1 MAKVRLPEEYPDN
14 SEMKVVVVTTDDEG
28 HVNGYLDE
36 NGNMTPGTL
45 VNTEGLKSSKEPEK
59 VEKKEP
65 QAMVKKKSLGK
76 KMSESLFPKED
87 RKEIGDVIIFD
98 YIIPGA
104 KEIIQN
110 VITNSVEMLLFGGSS
125 GRSSRTGQSVGRTN
139 YRGMSSSNRRGSKY
153 SRDDDSRSSRRDC
166 ERVDLDDILF
176 YSYTKADKAW
186 QTLLDYID
194 EYGSC
199 KVRDLY
205 DTAGITPPSDWTVDA
220 YGWDELSPRAAIS
233 PVRTRDED
241 GRLVTMYC
249 LDLPS
254 PYRIRG

>member
-14 SEMKVVVVTTDDEG
+14 SDTRNEVAVVRE
-28 HVNGYLDE
+28 E
-36 NGNMTPGTL
+36 Q
-45 VNTEGLKSSKEPEK
+45 EE

-110 VITNSVEMLLFGGSS
+110 VVTNSIEMLLFGESS
-125 GRSSRTGQSVGRTN
+125 GRSSKSRRSVGRTN
-139 YRGMSSSNRRGSKY
+139 YRGMSSNGHSSKY
-153 SRDDDSRSSRRDC
+153 CRDDDRRESRRDR

-176 YSYTKADKAW
+176 YSYAKADKAW

-194 EYGSC
+194 EYGSA
-199 KVRDLY
+199 KIRDLY
-205 DTAGITPPSDWTVDA
+205 DTAEISPPSDWTIDA
-220 YGWDELSPRAAIS
+220 YGWDDLSPRAEIS

-241 GRLVTMYC
+241 GILCTMYC
-249 LDLPS
+249 LNLPR
-254 PYRIRG
+254 PYRIGR

>member
-14 SEMKVVVVTTDDEG
+14 SDMKVVVVTTDDEG
-28 HVNGYLDE
+28 NVNGYLDE
-36 NGNMTPGTL
+36 NGKITPGTIT
-45 VNTEGLKSSKEPEK
+45 NTEESKS
-59 VEKKEP
+59 P

-110 VITNSVEMLLFGGSS
+110 VVTNSVEMLLFGESS
-125 GRSSRTGQSVGRTN
+125 GRSSRSKQSVGRTN
-139 YRGMSSSNRRGSKY
+139 YRGMSSNGRGSKY
-153 SRDDDSRSSRRDC
+153 SRDDDRRESRRDR

-176 YSYTKADKAW
+176 YSYAKADKAW

-220 YGWDELSPRAAIS
+220 YGWDDLSPRAAIS
-233 PVRTRDED
+233 PVRTRDEN

-249 LDLPS
+249 LDLPR

>member
-14 SEMKVVVVTTDDEG
+14 SDTRAEVAVVRE
-28 HVNGYLDE
+28 
-36 NGNMTPGTL
+36 
-45 VNTEGLKSSKEPEK
+45 EPEK

-110 VITNSVEMLLFGGSS
+110 VVTNSVEMLLFGGSS
-125 GRSSRTGQSVGRTN
+125 GRSNRTGQSVGRTN
-139 YRGMSSSNRRGSKY
+139 YRGMSSNRRGSKY
-153 SRDDDSRSSRRDC
+153 SRDDDSRSSRRDR

-176 YSYTKADKAW
+176 YSYAKADKAW

>member
-1 MAKVRLPEEYPDN
+1 MAKVRLPETEEYPDN
-14 SEMKVVVVTTDDEG
+14 SDTG
-28 HVNGYLDE
+28 
-36 NGNMTPGTL
+36 
-45 VNTEGLKSSKEPEK
+45 KEEVRVIEKEESNEK
-59 VEKKEP
+59 VPVKEP

-110 VITNSVEMLLFGGSS
+110 VVTNSVEMLLFGESS
-125 GRSSRTGQSVGRTN
+125 GRSSRVKQSNGRTN
-139 YRGMSSSNRRGSKY
+139 YRGMSTSGRSSKY
-153 SRDDDSRSSRRDC
+153 SRDDDSRSSRRDR

-176 YSYTKADKAW
+176 YSYAKADKAW
-186 QTLLDYID
+186 QSLLDYID
-194 EYGSC
+194 EYGSA
-199 KVRDLY
+199 KVGDLY
-205 DTAGITPPSDWTVDA
+205 DIAGITPPSDWTIDA

-233 PVRTRDED
+233 PVRTRDDD

-249 LDLPS
+249 LDLPR
-254 PYRIRG
+254 PYRIGR